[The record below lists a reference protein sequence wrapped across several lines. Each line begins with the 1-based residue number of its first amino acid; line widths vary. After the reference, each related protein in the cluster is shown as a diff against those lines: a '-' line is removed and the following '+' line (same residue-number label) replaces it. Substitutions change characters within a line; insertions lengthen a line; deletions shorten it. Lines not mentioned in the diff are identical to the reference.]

1 MGYTIMYGRQFVKT
15 SRGIIPL
22 ALCGSN
28 NCTEFINGREV
39 RERSWTVYAVNKVEY
54 SVAEYIA
61 ESQGFCGKGNN
72 EHFNQNGK
80 WVDDAAWMRWINN
93 GIKQAKTIE
102 EIRETLPN
110 QSLMCYLSVWKKREY
125 RKENEWG
132 NQTEMRCF
140 CETTKQ
146 LEEWLDKAYER
157 KNNINREEDC
167 IHICLSFMGREP
179 LRFQSVKEPNRK
191 VIAKRKNYY
200 ICELDETGWRKS
212 TTDIKQAIVFD
223 SVEDAKQALPAWK
236 YDKIRFIKA
245 ENKEIEKAYRILVK
259 SKSYSGGYYVW
270 KLTRGGLKGCH
281 EPEDGMR
288 FVSEQAAQ
296 RYIDK
301 TLRPR
306 FMNITEYNII
316 RIA

>member
-1 MGYTIMYGRQFVKT
+1 MGYTIMYGRQFIKT

-39 RERSWTVYAVNKVEY
+39 RERSWTVYANKQVEFTPQELIEDAKQY
-54 SVAEYIA
+54 
-61 ESQGFCGKGNN
+61 CGGCQ
-72 EHFNQNGK
+72 EHFMQNGK
-80 WVDDAAWMRWINN
+80 WVDDAAWLRWVFN

-102 EIRETLPN
+102 EIRDILPN
-110 QSLMCYLSVWKKREY
+110 QSLMCHLSVWKELEY

-132 NQTEMRCF
+132 NHAEMRCF

-157 KNNINREEDC
+157 KNNISKEEDC

-179 LRFQSVKEPNRK
+179 LRFQSVKEPKGK

-200 ICELDETGWRKS
+200 ISELDETGWRKG

-245 ENKEIEKAYRILVK
+245 ENKEIEKEYRIFVK

-281 EPEDGMR
+281 KPEDGMG

-301 TLRPR
+301 TLKPR
-306 FMNITEYNII
+306 FDITEYNIVK
-316 RIA
+316 IA